1 MALLELL
8 VAAAWARV
16 VATDIL
22 QGVAH
27 RLLRGVVAMRTMDMT
42 VIMRVMVMIVI
53 VVVVAVRSMD
63 MGLVHLGYSVIESAG
78 IISPSKPIRTLSLNS
93 RPVLSLPSSR

>member
-8 VAAAWARV
+8 VAAARARV

-27 RLLRGVVAMRTMDMT
+27 RLLRGVVAVRTMDMT
-42 VIMRVMVMIVI
+42 VVMVMMVMIM
-53 VVVVAVRSMD
+53 VVVAIRAMD
-63 MGLVHLGYSVIESAG
+63 MGLVHLGYSVIEAG
-78 IISPSKPIRTLSLNS
+78 IISPSSPIRTLSLNS
-93 RPVLSLPSSR
+93 KPVLSLPSRR

>member
-8 VAAAWARV
+8 LAAAWARI

-27 RLLRGVVAMRTMDMT
+27 RLLRSVVAVRTMHMT
-42 VIMRVMVMIVI
+42 VVMVVMVMIM
-53 VVVVAVRSMD
+53 VVVAVRAMD
-63 MGLVHLGYSVIESAG
+63 MGLVHLGYSIIEAG
-78 IISPSKPIRTLSLNS
+78 IISPFKPIRTLSLNS
-93 RPVLSLPSSR
+93 SPVLSLPSSR